1 MDPSLGRQSLAK
13 RVRDYLRQAH
23 NEGKLPTFRGAIDR
37 DTICQALAFPRH
49 WTMSGEVGEVLSEY
63 DDILFSQRCTKSK
76 LDGMLGTVRRFLEVG
91 LADGTIPVHCKLIN
105 RKAVRD
111 VFGFSDTVFTRHR
124 GLRELLKEFDERL
137 DERHFQKSKYHSLV
151 EPLHRLIDDY
161 MTGKR
166 PVPLYRGCLNRH
178 AIGRE
183 LGIHDSTFQ
192 SVPILRDI
200 LANADARIANR
211 TASFSWEHHR
221 EGEKVMRPELKI
233 KLAGIKRPWDFNP
246 IADQFSVL
254 LAERLIYAFRKF
266 YPKQSEGRVKS
277 KYNKTLNVF
286 EWLHRNRE
294 QYPRIVDDLI
304 RGAVPAPIDFEWAID
319 QWRQEQIRD
328 IGTKKDTTTSQ
339 IIKTTNLVLRYLASA
354 GVLPKIPQLR
364 PVKGARTKTQPRK
377 SLAEVARIA
386 HVAQDA
392 LRTAARAHQVEIAP
406 GDEAAFLQV
415 LEQEAER
422 RTNLPDDPI
431 AAIRIILSDRL
442 ATLRACA
449 VEDFNKWSSH
459 FDDGHAILA
468 LADMDGR
475 SVERL
480 VYSTDEDAYRRQQ
493 HLRHALPSHRSDI
506 TLARFLAMI
515 EHRWNGCPPR
525 ATTPETLAD
534 RGQFYNKFYRKYGGY
549 QEIDALLN
557 AHPEAII
564 AVIVLYLV
572 DSGANVSTARTLHF
586 KCLQTSEIAGHKRI
600 SGTKSRPEIKA
611 IFHDLPVKAP
621 ELGVTTVQAVEKL
634 MIMTAR
640 YREQAS
646 GQDKQALFL
655 VRPQSNVIPIPEHL
669 LTSWFKDFCAR
680 HPELAELKLA
690 PSMIRPSVLL
700 DLALSKDGNLIAA
713 QYKAHHSDVS
723 TTDGYTR
730 KWPMRLLYEEKMKR
744 FMQEFQATAI
754 APIAGAAERLGIS
767 IAEAEQLL
775 DRAERNG
782 LGVLCLKPRA
792 GIQPGTKAGVVCH
805 VIEKC
810 LGCSAQI
817 VVPEP
822 EAIADMIIFNEELWK
837 EQERFEAEQDQ
848 RWEELWLLWLA
859 FTEVVLEEMSK
870 GPQAAILG
878 QAREIAACRRADPSF
893 VPIRPW

>member
-1 MDPSLGRQSLAK
+1 MGSSANRHALAEQI
-13 RVRDYLRQAH
+13 RDYLCNADQEGSLPIARGTIDRGFIRRKFGFPYFWTRSGEI
-23 NEGKLPTFRGAIDR
+23 NELLSDYDLKLRSQGYAKSKFDGMVEKVRHFLEKGLVDGSIPIHRKAIDR
-37 DTICQALAFPRH
+37 Q
-49 WTMSGEVGEVLSEY
+49 
-63 DDILFSQRCTKSK
+63 
-76 LDGMLGTVRRFLEVG
+76 
-91 LADGTIPVHCKLIN
+91 
-105 RKAVRD
+105 AVREE
-111 VFGFSDTVFTRHR
+111 FGFSQLVFTRHE
-124 GLRELLKEFDERL
+124 GLRNLLEEFDRRL
-137 DERHFQKSKYHSLV
+137 DERHFQKSKYHSFV

-161 MTGKR
+161 MTRKR
-166 PVPLYRGCLNRH
+166 PVPLYQGRLNRH

-183 LGIHDSTFQ
+183 LEIPETALQ
-192 SVPILRDI
+192 SVPSLRDI
-200 LANADARIANR
+200 LADADARIANR
-211 TASFSWEHHR
+211 TTSFSWEHHR

-233 KLAGIKRPWDFNP
+233 RLAGIKRPWDFNP

-254 LAERLIYAFRKF
+254 LAERLIHAFRKF

-294 QYPRIVDDLI
+294 QYPRIVNDLI
-304 RGAVPAPIDFEWAID
+304 RGAVPAPIDFEWAMD

-339 IIKTTNLVLRYLASA
+339 IVKTTNLVLRYLASA

-364 PVKGARTKTQPRK
+364 PVKGARAKTQPRK

-442 ATLRACA
+442 ATLRTCA

-459 FDDGHAILA
+459 FDDGQAILA

-480 VYSTDEDAYRRQQ
+480 VYSNDEDAYRRQQ

-515 EHRWNGCPPR
+515 EHRWDGCPPR
-525 ATTPETLAD
+525 AATPETLAD

-586 KCLQTSEIAGHKRI
+586 KCLKTSEIAGHKRI

-646 GQDKQALFL
+646 DQDRQALFL

-680 HPELAELKLA
+680 HPELAELKLV

-744 FMQEFQATAI
+744 FMQEFQATAF

-767 IAEAEQLL
+767 VAEAEQLL

-805 VIEKC
+805 VIERC